1 MASNASALPNGSAT
15 DFLPESEAIPLAP
28 RINPTPQDAT
38 QAAGEATHE
47 TAGTPARPQLCL
59 GRVATVAEGLNW
71 LNFTTIALFHVGA
84 LAAFFFFTWQRIA
97 VMAVIYV
104 LAINVGIG
112 MCYHRL
118 LTHRGYQVPR
128 WIEYVM
134 TFFATLSME
143 GGPIFWVSTHRLHHQ
158 LSDKP
163 GDPHSPRDGGWWA
176 HTGWIVFGRS
186 LHSQM
191 AALNRFS
198 PDLARD
204 RFHVW
209 LTKYHWLPLVFSAL
223 LLITL
228 GWVTGGPWNALGML
242 LWGVFLRVTLG
253 HHATWLVNSAT
264 HMWGSRRFP
273 THDDSRNNWWVALL
287 TGGEGWHNNHHAHP
301 VSARH
306 GLTWYE
312 IDPNYWGIWL
322 LARLGLAR
330 KIYTARLHA
339 GKASA

>member
-1 MASNASALPNGSAT
+1 MASNASALPHGSAT

-28 RINPTPQDAT
+28 RNNSTSQ
-38 QAAGEATHE
+38 GATHE
-47 TAGTPARPQLCL
+47 IAGTPARPQLRL

-163 GDPHSPRDGGWWA
+163 GDPHSPREGGWWA

-191 AALNRFS
+191 SALNRFS

-204 RFHVW
+204 RFHVGSPSI
-209 LTKYHWLPLVFSAL
+209 TGSPLS
-223 LLITL
+223 
-228 GWVTGGPWNALGML
+228 
-242 LWGVFLRVTLG
+242 
-253 HHATWLVNSAT
+253 
-264 HMWGSRRFP
+264 SRP
-273 THDDSRNNWWVALL
+273 CC
-287 TGGEGWHNNHHAHP
+287 
-301 VSARH
+301 
-306 GLTWYE
+306 
-312 IDPNYWGIWL
+312 
-322 LARLGLAR
+322 
-330 KIYTARLHA
+330 
-339 GKASA
+339 